1 MSEDLKSAA
10 KDPVVTLHGK
20 DYPMSTLPQDVRNL
34 IEVHGL
40 WQEETKKAKI
50 EVFKLE
56 AAIRGI
62 EAEIEI
68 RINQIENTP
77 QV

>member
-1 MSEDLKSAA
+1 MSEDLKTAA
-10 KDPVVTLHGK
+10 KEPVVTLHGK
-20 DYPMSTLPQDVRNL
+20 DYALNVLPQDVRSL
-34 IEVHGL
+34 IEVHGI

-56 AAIRGI
+56 AAIRGV
-62 EAEIEI
+62 EAEIET
-68 RINQIENTP
+68 RINQIEKIP